1 MSVMRRCNFAGVVLA
16 ACLAA
21 CLAAST
27 PGYAL
32 SLQDKLTAWADA
44 SEDERLVVAR
54 ALTLVAS
61 QGLSQLD
68 ETFFEDCI
76 EFASKQTSLQSKRIG
91 EVGAMCVAMHT
102 RFSAR
107 DPMLRP

>member
-1 MSVMRRCNFAGVVLA
+1 MRTRNFAGLILA
-16 ACLAA
+16 V

-44 SEDERLVVAR
+44 SDDERLVVAR
-54 ALTLVAS
+54 ALTLMAS

-68 ETFFEDCI
+68 AEFFEGCI
-76 EFASKQTSLQSKRIG
+76 DFASKQTSLQSKRIG
-91 EVGAMCVAMHT
+91 EVGAMCVAMHL
-102 RFSAR
+102 RFSAQQ
-107 DPMLRP
+107 PILRP